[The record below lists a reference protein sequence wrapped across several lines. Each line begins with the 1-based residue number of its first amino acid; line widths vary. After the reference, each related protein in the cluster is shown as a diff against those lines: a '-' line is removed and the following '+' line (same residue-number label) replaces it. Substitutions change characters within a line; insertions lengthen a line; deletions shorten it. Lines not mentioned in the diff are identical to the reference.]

1 MKGTLPD
8 PRQSQFLM
16 LSLKEMLNPKEGL
29 YQLAEAIP
37 WEEFETEFEKY
48 YVNFGRPAKPIRLL
62 VALHLLKH
70 LYNKGDETV
79 VAEWPQQAYWQ
90 YLSGEKEFQW
100 KLPLEPSDMVH
111 FRKRIGAVGVEKILK
126 MSARLHGKRAE
137 EKEVVI
143 DTTTQEKN
151 ITFPT
156 DAKLYRRIAEHCV
169 KIARK
174 EGIVLR
180 QSYKRVVKQCL
191 MAQRLRN
198 HPRYR
203 KEAVKAARKLKTIA
217 GRLVREIERKM
228 SRSAKQEYEK
238 RLKIYHKVLEQKRGD
253 KNKIYS
259 LHEPEV
265 YCLSKGKEH
274 KKYEFGSKVSLA
286 ITKQNGIIVGALN
299 FKKNKYD
306 GHTLPEV
313 LRQVKRVVGKK
324 PEAATADRG
333 YRGVS
338 KVGTTTIHIPNRG
351 KLKMSKYE
359 KEKARR
365 RFRRRAAIE
374 PKIGHLKSD
383 NRLGRN
389 YLHGVFGDQVNVM
402 LAAAANNLR
411 KWILLRRNIF
421 VLLNNLLMGLNQAL
435 RSITW
440 SLKMPSVATSGTF

>member
-8 PRQSQFLM
+8 QRQSQFLM
-16 LSLKEMLNPKEGL
+16 LGLKEMLNPKEGL
-29 YQLAEAIP
+29 YQLTEAIP
-37 WEEFETEFEKY
+37 WEEFEKEFEKY
-48 YVNFGRPAKPIRLL
+48 YVNFGRPAKPIRLM

-79 VAEWPQQAYWQ
+79 VAEWPQQPYWQ
-90 YLSGEKEFQW
+90 YFSGEKEFQW
-100 KLPLEPSDMVH
+100 KLPVEPSDMVH
-111 FRKRIGAVGVEKILK
+111 FRKRIGKAGVEKILQ

-174 EGIVLR
+174 EGIPLR
-180 QSYKRVVKQCL
+180 QSYKRVVKQCV
-191 MAQRLRN
+191 MAQRLRK
-198 HPRYR
+198 HPRYG
-203 KEAVKAARKLKTIA
+203 KEAVKATRKLKTIA

-228 SRSAKQEYEK
+228 AKSAHLEYAK
-238 RLKIYHKVLEQKRGD
+238 RLEIYHKVLEQRRED

-259 LHEPEV
+259 LHEPDV

-274 KKYEFGSKVSLA
+274 KRYEFGSKVSLVV
-286 ITKQNGIIVGALN
+286 TKQSGIIVGALN
-299 FKKNKYD
+299 FKQNKYD

-313 LRQVKRVVGKK
+313 LQQVNRVVGKD
-324 PEAATADRG
+324 PEAATVDRG

-338 KVGTTTIHIPNRG
+338 KVGVTTIHIPNRG

-411 KWILLRRNIF
+411 KWILLRRRNIF
-421 VLLNNLLMGLNQAL
+421 VLLKNLFIDLGEALSSRFGLE
-435 RSITW
+435 
-440 SLKMPSVATSGTF
+440 MATVKTLNTF